1 MQERMRGAGR
11 HQVEDISF
19 GFVLPVEEEEF
30 LEEPPLPIPAPPKST
45 TPTPP
50 TDVLRR
56 PTPNTSAK
64 RTHLPSENAPQT
76 VSPPTPPPPATE
88 TPPGVVAP
96 ISPSEVEDSPDPG
109 TTETPLIQ
117 DTQSSTQRQ
126 PSRLRRVSYAE
137 EVEVRET
144 NLSGGLSKKRTS
156 VPLSSPAA
164 APSAAALSE
173 EVGESP
179 ANAPGSGRR
188 RPLRS
193 GATPVIGSS
202 TILQRVLEELD
213 DTTAGPPSSSPVERL
228 KANRR
233 NSDSLR
239 SGASRVSSRAV
250 EARRRSPRLS
260 EGSVAASDSV
270 DEPSSLVI
278 LGHGDDSVDGHGD
291 SNLEIE
297 TVPDEDDQDVAE
309 EITEN
314 EAARRLGRKRPRRS
328 LPAPSPE
335 LDSGLVDQTQP
346 EAEPEPVVKR
356 RRTKKVAESPAAQ
369 QQPKTRGPRS
379 KTKPQSKEKV
389 LPKKQ
394 TTKRKSSSKQRGGDE
409 EREGEAGAGSIAV
422 TVQRFTKNNATI
434 QWGSDEEDDDG
445 VGDGILTGE
454 IPFTSR
460 AGVNVIDVLSILS
473 EELINSF
480 LSRLQQKAQEAD
492 DAATKRE
499 QKTMAS
505 ALEAFQEELR
515 TRLLEHVRLFCSCFP
530 KTETTDT
537 DTPCPTFRQ

>member
-76 VSPPTPPPPATE
+76 VSPPAPPPPATE

-270 DEPSSLVI
+270 DS
-278 LGHGDDSVDGHGD
+278 HGD

-297 TVPDEDDQDVAE
+297 TVPDEDDQGVAE
-309 EITEN
+309 EIAEN

-369 QQPKTRGPRS
+369 QQPKTRGPKS
-379 KTKPQSKEKV
+379 KTKPQSKEKA

-394 TTKRKSSSKQRGGDE
+394 ATKRKSSSKPRGGDE

-492 DAATKRE
+492 DVATKRE

-515 TRLLEHVRLFCSCFP
+515 TRLLEHVRLFSSCFP

-537 DTPCPTFRQ
+537 DTPLSYF